1 MPKAIKKRAV
11 KSSRSE
17 EGVKDVLYGAKE
29 YIGER
34 QKTFFMVIVGVIV
47 ISVAAAAFFIYRYT
61 SESKARALEYDGY
74 KIYYGLFQ
82 KQPLQKEE
90 QYQKALEKFTKA
102 YDVRKSPYSLFYM
115 ANCLYDMGKYDEA
128 LKDLKDLTSLFPD
141 DESFFAFSYYK
152 MADIS
157 LKKGDKEGALKFL
170 DALYQR
176 RTAPLRDL
184 ALVESARVLESMGK
198 TEEASGKYAEL
209 EKDFPGSP
217 FAAEAQAKTGA
228 KTEAPSKNK

>member
-1 MPKAIKKRAV
+1 MPKAIKKRVA
-11 KSSRSE
+11 KSARSE

-34 QKTFFMVIVGVIV
+34 QKIFFAVIVGVIV
-47 ISVAAAAFFIYRYT
+47 VSVAAAAFFIYRSS

-74 KIYYGLFQ
+74 RIYYGLYQ

-90 QYQKALEKFTKA
+90 QYQKALEKFSKA

-115 ANCLYDMGKYDEA
+115 ASCLYDMGKYDEA
-128 LKDLKDLTSLFPD
+128 LKDLKALTAGFPD
-141 DESFFAFSYYK
+141 DESFFALSYYK

-157 LKKGDKEGALKFL
+157 LKKGDKEGALKLL
-170 DALYQR
+170 DALYQS

-198 TEEASGKYAEL
+198 TEESSKKYAEL
-209 EKDFPGSP
+209 MKEFPGSQ
-217 FAAEAQAKTGA
+217 FAAEAQAKAGA
-228 KTEAPSKNK
+228 KTEGPAKK